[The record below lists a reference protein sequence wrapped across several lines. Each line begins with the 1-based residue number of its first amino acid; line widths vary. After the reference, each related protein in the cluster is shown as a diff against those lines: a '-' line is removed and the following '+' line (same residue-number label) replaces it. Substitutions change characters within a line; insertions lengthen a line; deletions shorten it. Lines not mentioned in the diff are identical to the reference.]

1 MFFSARLRLLVLY
14 SLLSATF
21 LIAGCAHPTG
31 VNALNDQKSGFWT
44 GRLSLQL
51 QGEAAQSFHAGF
63 ELKGEPDKGELT
75 LISPLGSI
83 LGVLRWSPQEAVLD
97 AALPE
102 ASGEAD
108 PQTTHLAAASI
119 LPADA
124 PQPVAEGVAN
134 ASASGWTAD
143 LSRQSEGRI
152 TATRSQPAPRAELR
166 IVLDQ

>member
-21 LIAGCAHPTG
+21 LIAGCAQPTG

-51 QGEAAQSFHAGF
+51 QGEAVQSFHASF

-83 LGVLRWSPQEAVLD
+83 LGVLRWSPLEAVLD
-97 AALPE
+97 SGNQSPQRFGSVDALMAQATGAAVPIGAIFAWLR
-102 ASGEAD
+102 GD
-108 PQTTHLAAASI
+108 
-119 LPADA
+119 
-124 PQPVAEGVAN
+124 N

>member
-51 QGEAAQSFHAGF
+51 QGEAVQSFHAGF
-63 ELKGEPDKGELT
+63 ELKGEPDQGELT

-97 AALPE
+97 SGNQSPQRFESVDALMAQATGAAVPISAMFAWLH
-102 ASGEAD
+102 GD
-108 PQTTHLAAASI
+108 
-119 LPADA
+119 
-124 PQPVAEGVAN
+124 N

-152 TATRSQPAPRAELR
+152 TATRSQPEPRAELR